1 MLIFGLSILR
11 PGLYRIR
18 FMANL
23 WVQCPVAQMA
33 STLQTP
39 VYPHP
44 QPSFATHENT
54 SSMNDSFGQ
63 SALHSFDSSRSV
75 ALTPSATPPP
85 RATPQHNMSF
95 NVNSGSAM
103 NGVVLKGGSFGQ
115 YGDVNGHPQSSA
127 SYYGQD
133 AEPQIYTVSGIQ
145 CLHSCASHSCHIG
158 CLF

>member
-1 MLIFGLSILR
+1 
-11 PGLYRIR
+11 
-18 FMANL
+18 
-23 WVQCPVAQMA
+23 
-33 STLQTP
+33 
-39 VYPHP
+39 
-44 QPSFATHENT
+44 
-54 SSMNDSFGQ
+54 MNDSFGQ

-85 RATPQHNMSF
+85 PRATAQHNVSF

-145 CLHSCASHSCHIG
+145 HCILVPATHVI
-158 CLF
+158 